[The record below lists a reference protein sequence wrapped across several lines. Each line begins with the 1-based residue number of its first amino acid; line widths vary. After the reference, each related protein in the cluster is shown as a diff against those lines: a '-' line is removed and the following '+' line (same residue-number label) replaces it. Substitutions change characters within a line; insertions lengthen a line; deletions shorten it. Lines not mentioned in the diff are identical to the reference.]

1 MNIKDFA
8 ELYGVSSQAVYQ
20 RINRAGLNI
29 KKLKDSDTGELSEAG
44 QEAIKQLFSQ
54 HSQVSVDE
62 LKDEINTLQKE
73 LASLKSENEALKAR
87 VHELETERDWLRG
100 QQSELL
106 SRIPAALPAPGQ
118 TAQTEKRGLLARI
131 FGR

>member
-29 KKLKDSDTGELSEAG
+29 KKLKDPDTGELSEAG
-44 QEAIKQLFSQ
+44 QEAIKQLFTQ

-73 LASLKSENEALKAR
+73 LASLKSENEAIKAR

-100 QQSELL
+100 QHSELL
-106 SRIPAALPAPGQ
+106 SRIPAALPAAGQ
-118 TAQTEKRGLLARI
+118 TVQTEKRGFWARI
-131 FGR
+131 LGK